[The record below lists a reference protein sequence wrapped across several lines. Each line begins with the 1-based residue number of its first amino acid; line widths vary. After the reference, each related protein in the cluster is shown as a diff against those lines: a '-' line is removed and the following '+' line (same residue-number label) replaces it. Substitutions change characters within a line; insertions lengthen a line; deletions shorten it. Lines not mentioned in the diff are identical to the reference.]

1 MNICLDISHS
11 YLASYNANMNM
22 GIFTDQIKKRV
33 VYLHI
38 SDASRLS
45 QEGLQILEGNVDLPK
60 VLKKLLKDK
69 KYFFYIP
76 EIWNGHANSGEGFK
90 TAILRLSEII

>member
-1 MNICLDISHS
+1 MDICLDISHS
-11 YLASYNANMNM
+11 YLASYNANMDM
-22 GIFTDQIKKRV
+22 SLFIDQIKKRV

-45 QEGLQILEGNVDLPK
+45 QEGLQISEGNVELEK
-60 VLKKLLKDK
+60 VLTNLLKEK
-69 KYFFYIP
+69 KKIFYIP
-76 EIWNGHANSGEGFK
+76 EIWNGHASSGKGFK